1 MNHVRARLCIL
12 LLLVT
17 MLGGCGIID
26 YLYLPVPE
34 DTAQELWEAGV
45 DNMNATN
52 YYKAARYFTQLR
64 DRYPFSPYTA
74 QAELALGDALYL
86 NGDYEQAMDAYLE
99 FEMLHPRH
107 EEMPYVL
114 YQIGVSGYKS
124 FTTIDRPQPLVAQGI
139 EYLRRLQETYP
150 QSVYAQQ
157 AGEYIK
163 LSREILAKREL
174 FVADFYWKRERYS
187 GAWNRY
193 TYVAEN
199 FGDLPEYQEYAKRQ
213 AELSYLRFQ
222 QQASE
227 MAMRQM
233 EGSWRDYFYWL

>member
-1 MNHVRARLCIL
+1 MNHVKAKILPL
-12 LLLVT
+12 LLFVT

-45 DNMNATN
+45 DNMNQTD
-52 YYKAARYFTQLR
+52 YYRAARYFTQLK
-64 DRYPFSPYTA
+64 DRYPFSPYTV
-74 QAELALGDALYL
+74 QAELALGDALFL
-86 NGDYEQAMDAYLE
+86 NGDYEEAMDAYLE

-114 YQIGVSGYKS
+114 YQIGVSGYNS
-124 FTTIDRPQPLVAQGI
+124 FTTIDRPQPLVAEGI
-139 EYLRRLQETYP
+139 QYLRRLRETYP
-150 QSVYAQQ
+150 ETAYAED
-157 AGEYIK
+157 AAEYIK

-174 FVADFYWKRERYS
+174 FVADFYWNRKQYN

-193 TYVAEN
+193 LYVAEN
-199 FGDLPEYQEYAKRQ
+199 YTDLPEYQEYARRQ

-227 MAMRQM
+227 SALRQYH
-233 EGSWRDYFYWL
+233 GSWRDYFWWL